1 MLLSCLF
8 VRCGHG
14 LVPPSF
20 TPPSCLHV
28 CLLDPD
34 TQDGHGLVPP
44 SPLQSRGPFT
54 LERASTPQT
63 TAEPTNKTLSDIVRK
78 GQSPLLSRSPPAL
91 PRVRSPVPEVGEGG
105 LRVHT
110 EVSCLFI
117 CLFVYLFVC
126 LSIRSEVRPLG
137 RGRRPKAQ
145 STSDTSNQSNQL
157 SEPLEPIRRASQV
170 LQDTSIDIL
179 NRTLT
184 PRWLRV

>member
-1 MLLSCLF
+1 MDTDSF
-8 VRCGHG
+8 
-14 LVPPSF
+14 PPL
-20 TPPSCLHV
+20 PSSPGVH
-28 CLLDPD
+28 
-34 TQDGHGLVPP
+34 P
-44 SPLQSRGPFT
+44 SHWSAP
-54 LERASTPQT
+54 STPQT

-78 GQSPLLSRSPPAL
+78 GQSPQPRHSAAHPPAL
-91 PRVRSPVPEVGEGG
+91 PGEREGETSSPISCTGGRRGG

-157 SEPLEPIRRASQV
+157 TEPSGRRRASQI
-170 LQDTSIDIL
+170 SE
-179 NRTLT
+179 
-184 PRWLRV
+184 